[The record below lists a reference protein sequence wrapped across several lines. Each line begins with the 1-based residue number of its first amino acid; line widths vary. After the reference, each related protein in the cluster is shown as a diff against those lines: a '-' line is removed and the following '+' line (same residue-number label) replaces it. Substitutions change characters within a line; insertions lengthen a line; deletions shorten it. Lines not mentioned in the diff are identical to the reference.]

1 MGIKPGAAQHY
12 AFCLH
17 RRAARRMTALLA
29 INTIADNGISHDF
42 CVCVCVLSLS
52 PHACYALIPS
62 EFLVAG
68 GGVRWGG
75 VWGGERRGSDLAL
88 EGILVSHPLWYA
100 KLTSGFWKDSLYT
113 HTVRRLMFLH
123 TPQPHPHHQISA
135 RAAYRQTLLLALGMC
150 SDTLSALTQHHL
162 VRSLK
167 ASLVFP
173 LSRRLSV
180 FLSIIFFS
188 GGAQVFFQM
197 DSQKMSDM

>member
-1 MGIKPGAAQHY
+1 M
-12 AFCLH
+12 
-17 RRAARRMTALLA
+17 
-29 INTIADNGISHDF
+29 
-42 CVCVCVLSLS
+42 CVLSLS

-173 LSRRLSV
+173 LSRRLS
-180 FLSIIFFS
+180 IYYFFS
-188 GGAQVFFQM
+188 GGGPGFL
-197 DSQKMSDM
+197 SDGLAENERHVNSTTRPHPGSAAWISSADNEVICLRVARSPTKAGIH